1 MYLFGIKCMMDLFV
15 NKGERGNGENEK
27 RRERET
33 KDGLEITLAV
43 TFRHYNIIYLF
54 IFIHLLNSFYFFNYF
69 FLPVSNLLL

>member
-1 MYLFGIKCMMDLFV
+1 MLFFLDMRFEFGVVCMFVFV

-54 IFIHLLNSFYFFNYF
+54 IFIHLMNCFNFLLFF
-69 FLPVSNLLL
+69 SSG